1 MKIRKFLKGSYWSP
15 TWISAILNRYYGKQI
30 WVDSMGWEMGYIEMF
45 HPYHEFTFNH
55 ECLFIN
61 FTEIKNRLL
70 RNTKRIQ
77 NGYFSLKR
85 TKKWFS
91 RLPVG
96 LTLEQTTNT
105 DVAGKRIGI
114 SAITNSISACQRWA
128 EIHHI
133 RL

>member
-1 MKIRKFLKGSYWSP
+1 MESKYGLTAWADRWATSRCFILITNSP
-15 TWISAILNRYYGKQI
+15 LTMTIIHDGLY
-30 WVDSMGWEMGYIEMF
+30 
-45 HPYHEFTFNH
+45 
-55 ECLFIN
+55 LFIN

-96 LTLEQTTNT
+96 LTLEQTTNA

-114 SAITNSISACQRWA
+114 SAITNSISACQRWVQS
-128 EIHHI
+128 HHI
-133 RL
+133 R